1 MSDKQPEAQGYGIWD
16 MNIDGQR
23 IMGFTPEQWFDR
35 EKEHSA
41 AIERKD
47 ALLERSLEMME
58 NHPGNYKL
66 SKSEC
71 VPINAV
77 IEAITKELQ

>member
-23 IMGFTPEQWFDR
+23 IMGFTPKQWFDR
-35 EKEHSA
+35 EEQHQS

-47 ALLERSLEMME
+47 ALLHRLISALVSDRHDVDDWPPESCEVVYAIKQE
-58 NHPGNYKL
+58 L
-66 SKSEC
+66 S
-71 VPINAV
+71 
-77 IEAITKELQ
+77 Q